1 VVEAMAA
8 EFRLSFELTNI
19 RVNVLLTGGASLQF
33 EVDRVA
39 KVGADQISNDMEFLG
54 IQKVMVGIVKPNG
67 KWSVL
72 DIENV
77 YLRKRYAQT
86 E

>member
-77 YLRKRYAQT
+77 YLRKSYAQT

>member
-39 KVGADQISNDMEFLG
+39 KVGADQISKDMEFLG
-54 IQKVMVGIVKPNG
+54 IQKVLVGIVKPNG

-77 YLRKRYAQT
+77 YLRKSYAQT

>member
-54 IQKVMVGIVKPNG
+54 IQKVLVGIVKPNG

>member
-1 VVEAMAA
+1 MAA

-54 IQKVMVGIVKPNG
+54 IQKVLVGIVKPNG

>member
-1 VVEAMAA
+1 MAA

-54 IQKVMVGIVKPNG
+54 IQKVLVGIVKPNG

-77 YLRKRYAQT
+77 YLRKSYAQT

>member
-54 IQKVMVGIVKPNG
+54 IQKVLVGIVKPNG

-77 YLRKRYAQT
+77 YLRKSYAQT